1 MLRAEVRKELDYI
14 YVAVKARLC
23 SLTLPDSLDYR
34 FTRYVAP
41 PKAQVPE
48 NNNEPTWLEQ
58 SPTGILQMRG

>member
-41 PKAQVPE
+41 PKA
-48 NNNEPTWLEQ
+48 
-58 SPTGILQMRG
+58 